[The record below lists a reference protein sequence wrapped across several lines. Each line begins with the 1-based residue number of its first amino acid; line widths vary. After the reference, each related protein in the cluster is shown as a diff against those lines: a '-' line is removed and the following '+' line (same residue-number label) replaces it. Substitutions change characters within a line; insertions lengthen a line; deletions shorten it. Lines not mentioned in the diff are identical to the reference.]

1 MNKPPSAY
9 VETDDLNGWAVAAC
23 FIYCFGLLYASCM
36 LMILGYLHFGSA
48 QPIGLPCAAIVK
60 DGLLKHADD
69 RIFIVEGGNEFL
81 IAQKVISRRRYG
93 IPQHQEIGPYT
104 ELLNIAD
111 GSKVHAEI
119 CNAKVVRVAIDGQ
132 EIFKV
137 LQTTLDENGT
147 QTKLTMLTNGLL
159 WLMMAIGA
167 KAYIKFIKSRN
178 LDEKQPAQI
187 S

>member
-1 MNKPPSAY
+1 VNKPPSAY

-93 IPQHQEIGPYT
+93 IPQYQEIGPYT

-119 CNAKVVRVAIDGQ
+119 CNAKVVDGQ